1 MKKLTFDEIRKR
13 GLLLYEYVRGS
24 KLYNTDTP
32 DSDEDIGGVFIA
44 PIDFDFKYQEEVSD
58 DKNDS
63 KWWELG
69 KFMEMAMTSNPA
81 VLEAFFVPDEQE
93 YSKTR
98 SRVRYQVLFQTLRF
112 ICRAA
117 NQKGTRSKQEN
128 PLGCDGYETKDPD

>member
-24 KLYNTDTP
+24 KLYHTDTP

-81 VLEAFFVPDEQE
+81 VLEAFFVPLP
-93 YSKTR
+93 SLVSNLSVHMPCSKSKRHKVKTR
-98 SRVRYQVLFQTLRF
+98 KS
-112 ICRAA
+112 I
-117 NQKGTRSKQEN
+117 GM
-128 PLGCDGYETKDPD
+128 